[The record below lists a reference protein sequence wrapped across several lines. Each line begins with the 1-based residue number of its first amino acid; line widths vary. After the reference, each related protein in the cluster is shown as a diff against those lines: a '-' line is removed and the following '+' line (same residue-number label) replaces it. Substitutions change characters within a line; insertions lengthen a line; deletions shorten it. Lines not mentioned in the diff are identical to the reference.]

1 MPFRLRD
8 EIEKEIVRWSK
19 VESGVGIALWDE
31 QATQD
36 PGEGEKFPKPYLS
49 LKIISGPLPI
59 SERRVEPV
67 GNQPG
72 DIDKFEISKVFQFTL
87 NVAIVADKSENLKI
101 LNDLQMS
108 LEKDT
113 VRENF
118 NRNGFTF
125 IETANILDDTTLLST
140 MYELRANMDI
150 MFNFTS
156 VIIDEPG
163 EVHEVSIG
171 RTINGEVLDPIEIN
185 IN

>member
-8 EIEKEIVRWSK
+8 EIELELNRWAK
-19 VESGVGIALWDE
+19 AESSVSTAIWQE
-31 QATQD
+31 QTTQG
-36 PGEGEKFPKPYLS
+36 PGKGRKFNSPYIFM
-49 LKIISGPLPI
+49 KIISGPLPI

-67 GNQPG
+67 GDQPD
-72 DIDKFEISKVFQFTL
+72 DIDKFEISRVFQFTL

-113 VRENF
+113 VREGF

-125 IETANILDDTTLLST
+125 IEVASILDDTTLLST
-140 MYELRANMDI
+140 MYELRANMDVV
-150 MFNFTS
+150 FNFTS
-156 VIIDEPG
+156 TIIDEPG